1 MSFHLFV
8 QFLLQAAFEKAFET
22 SHSVVN
28 VTNALDVSDNA
39 VDASVWGQS
48 MALDNRLNFLNTEFR
63 QAGF

>member
-1 MSFHLFV
+1 M
-8 QFLLQAAFEKAFET
+8 
-22 SHSVVN
+22 VN